1 MKKIYP
7 LLLLA
12 TLLLSSAADASAR
25 EARLIRYPN
34 YNGGRVTFS
43 YLGDVWVAGEDGS
56 NVQRLTVH
64 KARDV
69 YPRFSP
75 DGKWIAF
82 SSDRNGNLDVYLIPS
97 SGGTVKQLTSHSA
110 DDTVLNW
117 TPDGSAVLFSSNRG
131 EDFMPKLYTVSTN
144 GGMPTSAGVDMGV
157 QGSYSPDGRR
167 LAYNQKAQSYWRKY
181 YRGAMQ
187 SDVMVMDAASKKFTN
202 LTEFEGLDSWPMWAR
217 DGFIYFVSDREGNGL
232 TNIWRVSESG
242 GKADRVTSFKEGDVR
257 FPSISADG
265 RTIVFEH
272 NFGVSKLDL
281 SSKRVTPLR
290 FDIGAETQESLG
302 EVRDFNSMVDD
313 YALAPNSRRIVVS
326 VHGEIFTA
334 PVDEGD
340 LRQITDSPFR
350 DRNVEYSPDGK
361 WIAFVS
367 DRSGRE
373 EIYIVAVDGAG
384 EPQKL
389 TDLDALKFGYSWSPD
404 STQIA
409 YTSSDDRLRVV
420 TVASKQAKEITS
432 SRYGNIGTPQWSP
445 DGKWLAY
452 SKPDV
457 TRTTDIFLNS
467 SAGGDE
473 HKVTFDSFSETSP
486 IFAPDGK
493 KLFFAR
499 IESTSNSQAAG
510 LPTVNLFSVALE
522 KLERDPDDPEERAEA
537 EAAQAA
543 AAPAGGDM
551 AAMMEAANARRAGGA
566 QRTPPKPVNI
576 DWAGLKRRTKQ
587 LTRMPFPVTGG
598 NITPD
603 GRTLVFVTSEPAGLF
618 NVPVIYAVGEDG
630 KRLTR
635 ITSGTPPGGGD
646 AQGGG
651 GFGGFGGISNL
662 SVSRDSRTLFF
673 QEGDYV
679 YSVALPPAPPPGAP
693 ASASAAAAPSGAGAG
708 APRRRV
714 NFTAK
719 VRIDRPAEWAEMF
732 DDAWRTMKYRF
743 YDPKMH
749 GMDWDAMRAKYRP
762 LVEYV
767 GDRQELLNVINEMI
781 GELNASHTG
790 AAPPPG
796 GGREPGAVS
805 TAHLGIE
812 LEPDASA
819 GRYRVTHVYEDGPA
833 DKDWVKVKMGD
844 YLMAIDGKPVKAGDE
859 YWSLLNYRLNRKV
872 AVTFN
877 DKPTE
882 AGAWRT
888 RIEPT
893 SMGNYSQLRYERW
906 VKDRR
911 AAVDKLSGGRVGYV
925 HIQAMSPPSLRR
937 FEKELREYHNK
948 EALVIDQRWNGG
960 GNIEQELLA
969 LLVQKQYQVW
979 QPRGTEATTRPFA
992 GFFGPKVVLQN
1003 WRSASNAE
1011 MFPAGFR
1018 ALGLGKVIG
1027 TRTMGAVIGTGSYSL
1042 IDGSTVR
1049 TPGVGVYL
1057 YDKTQTNLEN
1067 YGVQPDINVEN
1078 TPEDNLAGR
1087 DRQLE
1092 AAVGELLKELGGP
1105 SRQMAG
1111 QQPK

>member
-12 TLLLSSAADASAR
+12 TFLLSSAVFGR
-25 EARLIRYPN
+25 EARLVRYPN
-34 YNGGRVTFS
+34 YNAGRVTFS
-43 YLGDVWVAGEDGS
+43 YLGDVWVANEDGS

-69 YPRFSP
+69 YPKFSP

-97 SGGTVKQLTSHSA
+97 AGGTVKQLTSHSA

-117 TPDGSAVLFSSNRG
+117 TPDGRSILFSSNRG

-144 GGMPTSAGVDMGV
+144 GGMPVSAGADMGV
-157 QGSYSPDGRR
+157 SGSYSPDGSR
-167 LAYNQKAQSYWRKY
+167 LAYNQKAQVYWRKY

-187 SDVMVMDAASKKFTN
+187 TDVLVMDAASKKFTN
-202 LTEFEGLDSWPMWAR
+202 LTDFEGLDSWPMWAR
-217 DGFIYFVSDREGNGL
+217 DGFIYFVSDREGGGL
-232 TNIWRVSESG
+232 TNVWRVPESG

-265 RTIVFEH
+265 KTIVFEH
-272 NFGVSKLDL
+272 DFGISKLDVG
-281 SSKRVTPLR
+281 SKRVTPLH
-290 FDIGAETQESLG
+290 FDIGAETEESLS
-302 EVRDFNSMVDD
+302 EVRDFNSMADD

-334 PVDEGD
+334 PVEEGD

-373 EIYIVAVDGAG
+373 EIYAVAVDGAG
-384 EPQKL
+384 EPLKL
-389 TDLDALKFGYSWSPD
+389 TDLDALKNGYSWSPD

-409 YTSSDDRLRVV
+409 YTSSDDKLRVV
-420 TVASKQAKEITS
+420 TVASKETKEITS
-432 SRYGNIGTPQWSP
+432 SRYGNIGSPQWSP

-452 SKPDV
+452 AKPDV
-457 TRTTDIFLNS
+457 TRTTDIYLTP

-473 HKVTFDSFSETSP
+473 RKVTFDSFSEQSP
-486 IFAPDGK
+486 VFAPDGK

-510 LPTVNLFSVALE
+510 LPSVQLFSVALE
-522 KLERDPDDPEERAEA
+522 KLDRDPDDPEERAEA

-543 AAPAGGDM
+543 TAAGGDM
-551 AAMMEAANARRAGGA
+551 AAMMEAANARRAGA
-566 QRTPPKPVNI
+566 QRTPPKPVQI

-598 NITPD
+598 NVTPD

-635 ITSGTPPGGGD
+635 ITSGNPPGGDTQGG
-646 AQGGG
+646 GGG

-693 ASASAAAAPSGAGAG
+693 SSASAAPPSGAGAG
-708 APRRRV
+708 APRRRI
-714 NFTAK
+714 NFNAK
-719 VRIDRPAEWAEMF
+719 VKIDRPAEWAEMF

-749 GMDWDAMRAKYRP
+749 GMDWDAARAKYRP

-767 GDRQELLNVINEMI
+767 GDRQELLNIVNEMI

-805 TAHLGIE
+805 TAHLGME
-812 LEPDASA
+812 LEPDAAA
-819 GRYRVTHVYEDGPA
+819 GRYRVTYIYEDGPA
-833 DKDWVKVKMGD
+833 DKDWVKVKVGD
-844 YLMAIDGKPVKAGDE
+844 YLLAIDGKPVKAGDE
-859 YWSLLNYRLNRKV
+859 YWSMLNYRLNRKV

-877 DKPTE
+877 DKPSDE
-882 AGAWRT
+882 GAWRT

-893 SMGNYSQLRYERW
+893 SMANYTTLRYERW

-925 HIQAMSPPSLRR
+925 HIRAMDPPSLRR

-979 QPRGTEATTRPFA
+979 QPRGTEPTTRPFA
-992 GFFGPKVVLQN
+992 GFFGPKAVLQN

-1027 TRTMGAVIGTGSYSL
+1027 TPTMGAVIGTGSYSL

-1057 YDKTQTNLEN
+1057 SDKGQTNLEN
-1067 YGVQPDINVEN
+1067 YGVQPDIRVEN

-1092 AAVGELLKELGGP
+1092 AAVAELLKELGGAN
-1105 SRQMAG
+1105 RQMAG